1 MKKLC
6 NIILKN
12 NKISMRFMINYKNQ
26 KILLN
31 LDSEVCLDLE
41 SIQVKFLLIIMI
53 KINIKNLDNS
63 LQNKWVMT

>member
-12 NKISMRFMINYKNQ
+12 NKISMKFMINYNNQ

-53 KINIKNLDNS
+53 KININNLDNS
-63 LQNKWVMT
+63 LQN

>member
-12 NKISMRFMINYKNQ
+12 NKISMRFMINYNNQ

-53 KINIKNLDNS
+53 KININNLDNS
-63 LQNKWVMT
+63 LQN

>member
-12 NKISMRFMINYKNQ
+12 NKISMKFMINYNNQ

-63 LQNKWVMT
+63 LQN